1 MFEEITDEL
10 KSKLMRITALSM
22 VRMHNVGEIDLYQIE
37 THDHLQAVLEQVGL
51 DDKNPFEIYVTSERS
66 RLESAKLCLKS
77 GDPESALVIVS
88 SFIESEINTLIRLA
102 LRLRN
107 FSHGVIS
114 DSLKGTDLRTKMNVI
129 IPLLQIKMSE
139 RQKQIA
145 IEQNKVRNI
154 ILHFKATPNIS
165 HDEGTSESDFD
176 KVKNQ
181 VEAFFIRHP
190 VDSIEECFSLFVD
203 YAISEQPHVLYAY
216 QLFERINA

>member
-1 MFEEITDEL
+1 
-10 KSKLMRITALSM
+10 
-22 VRMHNVGEIDLYQIE
+22 
-37 THDHLQAVLEQVGL
+37 L
-51 DDKNPFEIYVTSERS
+51 DDKNPFEIHVISERS

-107 FSHGVIS
+107 FSHSAIS
-114 DSLKGTDLRTKMNVI
+114 DSLKETDLRTKMSVI

-154 ILHFKATPNIS
+154 ILHFKAIPDIS
-165 HDEGTSESDFD
+165 HDGGHRRVIFLRLEIRQKPSLLGILWIQL
-176 KVKNQ
+176 KN
-181 VEAFFIRHP
+181 VSHC
-190 VDSIEECFSLFVD
+190 S
-203 YAISEQPHVLYAY
+203 
-216 QLFERINA
+216 